1 MSNCIIVLLQSAEL
15 SSLTNMAH
23 VLCRRPLAFPCTKR
37 SVSPRRRRRQSK
49 RGMPCVLGSS
59 GPVQVT

>member
-1 MSNCIIVLLQSAEL
+1 MSNCIIVLVQSAEL

-23 VLCRRPLAFPCTKR
+23 VLCRPPLAFPCAKR
-37 SVSPRRRRRQSK
+37 SVSTRRRRQSK
-49 RGMPCVLGSS
+49 RGMPCVPCSS